1 MGRNDINEV
10 YLAKNNYLIDMF
22 NKIDLNITDR
32 NITLINKF
40 SKNMNV
46 SLMLIPTSTEVLKD
60 YLPKFSVNINQEEY
74 LNYVETNLNKNINFI
89 NPLHILKSKK
99 NEYIYYR
106 TDHHYTTFGAYYS
119 YLKFCESYNIT
130 PLEINDFKITQI
142 SNDFLGSL
150 FSKVNL
156 NHQKKD
162 SVYIFEPLTKN
173 DLTVYYG
180 DRVTNSL
187 YEFSHL
193 QNNRSHYN
201 IFLDNN
207 HPLIKIKTSIKNGK
221 NIVVIKDSYANSFIP
236 FLTKN
241 FEEIHVIDLRFY
253 NSNINAYLNENNLK
267 DILFFY
273 NVKNFSEEN
282 NLIFINKLEED

>member
-22 NKIDLNITDR
+22 NKIDLNITDI
-32 NITLINKF
+32 NIDLINKF

-89 NPLHILKSKK
+89 NPLHILKFKK

-119 YLKFCESYNIT
+119 YLKFCESYNLT
-130 PLEINDFKITQI
+130 PLKINDFKVTQI

-162 SVYIFEPLTKN
+162 SVYIFEPLIKN
-173 DLTVYYG
+173 DLTVYYS

-207 HPLIKIKTSIKNGK
+207 HPLIKITTSIKNGK

-236 FLTKN
+236 FLTN
-241 FEEIHVIDLRFY
+241 HFEEIHVIDLRFY